1 MAENDNV
8 VNATS
13 PEEQVADKQSAPDNK
28 PTKKNG
34 AGVKIKEWF
43 RKQTVALKRA
53 PQNITLV
60 YLAIVTVYFLLVLF
74 NVSQAINSAASN
86 KHVSATGIC
95 IFIVTLLSIL
105 VLVSFL
111 NAFPK
116 RKKPNIF
123 FIVLTFVMIAGMVA
137 CDLVYYIQMNN
148 CLYDPA
154 NPISPSS
161 SMYLAITGCQP
172 LVLVHIILLGVGA
185 LLFALLPVYSKL
197 LQKINTQV
205 VLESATENMNGE
217 IDILED

>member
-8 VNATS
+8 INVSA
-13 PEEQVADKQSAPDNK
+13 PEEQPAPQNK
-28 PTKKNG
+28 PLKNNG
-34 AGVKIKEWF
+34 AGAKIKEWF

-53 PQNITLV
+53 PQRIPLAYLLLV
-60 YLAIVTVYFLLVLF
+60 SVYFLLALF
-74 NVSQAINSAASN
+74 TISQAVSVSAEE
-86 KHVSATGIC
+86 KTTPATGIC

-123 FIVLTFVMIAGMVA
+123 FIVLTFVMIAGMIA
-137 CDLVYYIQMNN
+137 CDVVYYIQMNN
-148 CLYDPA
+148 CIMTA
-154 NPISPSS
+154 NDDARII
-161 SMYLAITGCQP
+161 AGQP
-172 LVLVHIILLGVGA
+172 YILVHIILLGVGA